1 MQPALPACD
10 DETLSTEGSFMQ
22 RRLFNQAIVA
32 SLVSPWLATGAL
44 AQTDYPNKPIRLIIT
59 HAAGGL
65 PDTVARIYA
74 QRLTTKLGISVLVD
88 NKPGANG
95 QLAAQAV
102 SSSPADGYTF
112 LVTDG
117 STFSINPRL
126 YKSQNF
132 DANKDFVPVSLL
144 VRAPMFLAV
153 QSSLGV
159 NTLQELIALAKSKP
173 GVLNY
178 GSSGIGSTHHLCH
191 ETMNNA
197 LGLDIL
203 HVPFRGTA
211 QSIPALVGGQVQ
223 LVFSAMPSLA
233 GFVKGGQLKL
243 LAVNSAQRSPLAPEL
258 PAVGELVPGFDFSP
272 KIGLF
277 ADKNTP
283 ASVINRISTELA
295 AVAKMPEMIA
305 VMNNGGMDPVGS
317 TPGDYAKAI
326 TSENERFAKAITAAG
341 IKPE

>member
-1 MQPALPACD
+1 
-10 DETLSTEGSFMQ
+10 MQ
-22 RRLFNQAIVA
+22 RRLFTQAIGA
-32 SLVSPWLATGAL
+32 SLVPPGLSASAW
-44 AQTDYPNKPIRLIIT
+44 AQADYPTKPIRFVIT

-65 PDTVARIYA
+65 PDTVARLFA
-74 QRLTTKLGISVLVD
+74 QRLATKLGIGVLVD

-102 SSSPADGYTF
+102 STSPADGYTF

-126 YKSQNF
+126 YKTQNF

-144 VRAPMFLAV
+144 ARAPMFLAV
-153 QSSLGV
+153 QPSLGV
-159 NTLQELIALAKSKP
+159 NSLQELITLAKSKP
-173 GVLNY
+173 GALNY

-233 GFVKGGQLKL
+233 GFVKSGQLKL
-243 LAVNSAQRSPLAPEL
+243 LAVNSAQRSPLAPDL
-258 PAVGELVPGFDFSP
+258 PAVGELVAGFDFSP
-272 KIGLF
+272 KIGIF

-283 ASVINRISTELA
+283 GPITNRISAELA
-295 AVAKMPEMIA
+295 LVAKMPDMIT

-317 TPGDYAKAI
+317 TPGDYAKAVA
-326 TSENERFAKAITAAG
+326 SENERFAKAIVAAG

>member
-1 MQPALPACD
+1 
-10 DETLSTEGSFMQ
+10 MQ
-22 RRLFNQAIVA
+22 RRLFTQ
-32 SLVSPWLATGAL
+32 SLGTTLAAPLLATGAW
-44 AQTDYPNKPIRLIIT
+44 AQADYPNKAIRLVIT

-65 PDTVARIYA
+65 PDTVARLFA
-74 QRLTTKLGISVLVD
+74 QRLTQKLGQSVLVD

-95 QLAAQAV
+95 LLAAQAL
-102 SSSPADGYTF
+102 SGSPADGYTF

-117 STFSINPRL
+117 SMFSINPRL
-126 YKSQNF
+126 YKTLNY
-132 DANKDFVPVSLL
+132 DPNKDIIPVSLL
-144 VRAPMFLAV
+144 ARAPMFLAV

-197 LGLDIL
+197 LGLDIR

-233 GFVKGGQLKL
+233 GFVKSGQLKL
-243 LAVNSAQRSPLAPEL
+243 LAVNSAQRSPLAPNL
-258 PAVGELVPGFDFSP
+258 PAVGEIVPGFDFSP
-272 KIGLF
+272 TIGLF
-277 ADKNTP
+277 ADKNMP
-283 ASVINRISTELA
+283 SAIVNRISTEMAL
-295 AVAKMPEMIA
+295 VAKMPEMIT

-317 TPGDYAKAI
+317 TPGDYAKSIAA
-326 TSENERFAKAITAAG
+326 ENERFAKAITAAG

>member
-1 MQPALPACD
+1 MVWTSSCIGLDSRTAILGNMRMQPALPACD

-258 PAVGELVPGFDFSP
+258 PAVGARFRFLTQDWVVCRQKYTCFRHQPYQHRASRSGQNARDDCRDEQRWNGPG
-272 KIGLF
+272 
-277 ADKNTP
+277 
-283 ASVINRISTELA
+283 R
-295 AVAKMPEMIA
+295 
-305 VMNNGGMDPVGS
+305 
-317 TPGDYAKAI
+317 
-326 TSENERFAKAITAAG
+326 
-341 IKPE
+341 

>member
-1 MQPALPACD
+1 
-10 DETLSTEGSFMQ
+10 MQ
-22 RRLFNQAIVA
+22 RRLFTQ
-32 SLVSPWLATGAL
+32 SLGTTLAAPLLVTGAW
-44 AQTDYPNKPIRLIIT
+44 AQADYPNKAIRLVIT

-65 PDTVARIYA
+65 PDTVARLFA
-74 QRLTTKLGISVLVD
+74 QRLTQKLGQSVLVD

-95 QLAAQAV
+95 LLAAQAL
-102 SSSPADGYTF
+102 SGSPADGYTF

-117 STFSINPRL
+117 SMFSINPRL
-126 YKSQNF
+126 YKTLNY
-132 DANKDFVPVSLL
+132 DPNKDIIPVSLL
-144 VRAPMFLAV
+144 ARAPMFLAV

-197 LGLDIL
+197 LGLDIR

-233 GFVKGGQLKL
+233 GFVKSGQLKL
-243 LAVNSAQRSPLAPEL
+243 LAVNSAQRSPLAPNL
-258 PAVGELVPGFDFSP
+258 PAVGEIVPGFDFSP
-272 KIGLF
+272 TIGLF
-277 ADKNTP
+277 ADKNMP
-283 ASVINRISTELA
+283 SAIVNRISTEMAL
-295 AVAKMPEMIA
+295 VAKMPEMIT

-317 TPGDYAKAI
+317 TPGDYAKSIAA
-326 TSENERFAKAITAAG
+326 ENERFAKAITAAG

>member
-1 MQPALPACD
+1 
-10 DETLSTEGSFMQ
+10 MQ
-22 RRLFNQAIVA
+22 RRLFTQ
-32 SLVSPWLATGAL
+32 SLGTTLAAPMLATGAW
-44 AQTDYPNKPIRLIIT
+44 AQADYPNKAIRLVIT

-65 PDTVARIYA
+65 PDTVARLFA
-74 QRLTTKLGISVLVD
+74 QRLTQKLGQSVLVD

-95 QLAAQAV
+95 LLAAQAL
-102 SSSPADGYTF
+102 SGSPADGYTF

-117 STFSINPRL
+117 SMFSINPRL
-126 YKSQNF
+126 YKTLNY
-132 DANKDFVPVSLL
+132 DPNKDIIPVSLL
-144 VRAPMFLAV
+144 ARAPMFLAV

-197 LGLDIL
+197 LGLDIR

-243 LAVNSAQRSPLAPEL
+243 LAVNSAQRSPLAPHL
-258 PAVGELVPGFDFSP
+258 PAVGEIVPGFDFSP
-272 KIGLF
+272 TIGLF

-283 ASVINRISTELA
+283 SAIVNRISTELA
-295 AVAKMPEMIA
+295 LVAKMPDMIT

-317 TPGDYAKAI
+317 TPGDYAKSIAA
-326 TSENERFAKAITAAG
+326 ENERFAKAITAAG

>member
-1 MQPALPACD
+1 MREGERAMICGS
-10 DETLSTEGSFMQ
+10 STEILSMQ
-22 RRLFNQAIVA
+22 RRLFNQAIGAGLVA
-32 SLVSPWLATGAL
+32 PWLASSAGAQ
-44 AQTDYPNKPIRLIIT
+44 ADYPSKAIRLVIT

-65 PDTVARIYA
+65 PDTVARLFA
-74 QRLTTKLGISVLVD
+74 QRLTQKLGQSVLVD

-95 QLAAQAV
+95 LLAAQAL
-102 SSSPADGYTF
+102 SGSPADGYTF

-117 STFSINPRL
+117 SMFSINPRL
-126 YKSQNF
+126 YKTLNY
-132 DANKDFVPVSLL
+132 DPNKDFIPVSLL
-144 VRAPMFLAV
+144 ARAPMFLAV
-153 QSSLGV
+153 QPGLGV

-173 GVLNY
+173 GEFNY

-191 ETMNNA
+191 ETMNIA
-197 LGLDIL
+197 LGLDIR

-233 GFVKGGQLKL
+233 GFVKSGQLKL
-243 LAVNSAQRSPLAPEL
+243 LAVNSAQRSPLAPNL
-258 PAVGELVPGFDFSP
+258 PAVGEIVQGFDFSP
-272 KIGLF
+272 TIGLF

-283 ASVINRISTELA
+283 SAIVNRMSAELA
-295 AVAKMPEMIA
+295 SVAKMPDMFT

-317 TPGDYAKAI
+317 TPGDYAKSIAA
-326 TSENERFAKAITAAG
+326 ENERFAKAITAAG